1 VLTPELEKEL
11 LDHYSR
17 ELRDKIE
24 LFTRTVAGTFRHDP
38 EVANEVRPLVVW
50 RVKTPKSLRR
60 KLRETFSPRKEGQEL
75 RNYPLSPQTL
85 VEYIQDLG
93 GVRVIVHDRS
103 RVETMVGLL
112 KRKVDEG
119 SWVHYRTKVFA
130 WDRDLQEVG
139 ELDDDVEVAWGQ
151 RGSYRSRH
159 IVVGESPHTP
169 IRCEVQFRSV
179 IEEAMFEAN
188 HRLIYR
194 PRQEGQEPSPQTK
207 QTLGPLTEMFTA
219 ADDLVSDCYRW
230 TAQHLKDQPGGEEGR

>member
-1 VLTPELEKEL
+1 MLTPELENEL

-17 ELRDKIE
+17 ELRAKTE
-24 LFTRTVAGTFRHDP
+24 LFTRTVAGALQHDP
-38 EVANEVRPLVVW
+38 EVADEVRPLVVW

-60 KLRETFSPRKEGQEL
+60 KLRATFGPGKKEHEV
-75 RNYPLSPQTL
+75 RTYPLSPQTL
-85 VEYIQDLG
+85 VEYVQDLG

-103 RVETMVGLL
+103 RVDTMVELL

-119 SWVHYRTKVFA
+119 SWIHYRTKVFA

-159 IVVGESPHTP
+159 IVVGEGAHTP

-194 PRQEGQEPSPQTK
+194 PRQEGREPSPQAK

-230 TAQHLKDQPGGEEGR
+230 TAQYLKDQPGGEGER

>member
-1 VLTPELEKEL
+1 MLTPELENEL

-17 ELRDKIE
+17 ELRGKIK
-24 LFTRTVAGTFRHDP
+24 LFTRNVAETLQHDP
-38 EVANEVRPLVVW
+38 EVADEVRPLVVW
-50 RVKTPKSLRR
+50 RVKTSKSLRR
-60 KLRETFSPRKEGQEL
+60 KLRATFASGQEGQEL
-75 RNYPLSPQTL
+75 RDYPLSPRTL
-85 VEYIQDLG
+85 VEYVQDLG

-103 RVETMVGLL
+103 RVDTMVELL

-139 ELDDDVEVAWGQ
+139 ELDDGVEVAWGK

-159 IVVGESPHTP
+159 IVVGDSPHTP

-194 PRQEGQEPSPQTK
+194 PRQEGQAPSPQAK

-230 TAQHLKDQPGGEEGR
+230 TAQYLKDQPRGEGER